1 MKIMKKKLA
10 AYEKN
15 KLKGAVVLLLTLCL
29 SYQCGSDGIFPDPAK
44 ISGIADLDNYS
55 NLELTDLGSVGDLN
69 GLGDWS
75 DKGGGGGGRGADAAF
90 LKWAKDALGLWS
102 IALEVDNVQTG
113 RKGVKNWIT
122 VTRDNC
128 AAEGVP
134 GGIVSSC
141 PFSGGTIGY
150 CSYGFSSDG
159 EIAETTAIMRKS
171 YLDGDDDEGYKIAV
185 FTHEIGHCLGLKHP
199 NDTPKTTCSRGM
211 GTTKDEESCVMNP
224 VVNFVKFG
232 SDAPGSPAPEEITAV
247 QEAYSGGP
255 GTTST
260 RPTNAANIK
269 LYNKCFGKVCYH
281 PEFPVFHISGSIG
294 RGAQEDGEPEEPL
307 TYRTYI
313 MNYDGTEEIRTTY
326 PDGSVEVRVEG
337 VDLEAGLEHPE
348 H

>member
-10 AYEKN
+10 AYGKN

-44 ISGIADLDNYS
+44 ISGIVDLDNYS
-55 NLELTDLGSVGDLN
+55 NLELTDLGNVGDIN

-75 DKGGGGGGRGADAAF
+75 DKGGGGRGADAAF
-90 LKWAKDALGLWS
+90 LKWAKDSLGLWS
-102 IALEVDNVQTG
+102 IGLELDNVQSG

-128 AAEGVP
+128 AAKGVP
-134 GGIVSSC
+134 GGLLGGGC

-150 CSYGFSSDG
+150 CQYGFNSDG

-171 YLDGDDDEGYKIAV
+171 YLDGDDGEGHKIAV

-199 NDTPKTTCSRGM
+199 DSTPKTTCSRDG
-211 GTTKDEESCVMNP
+211 GATNEESCVMNP
-224 VVNFVKFG
+224 VVNFVRFG
-232 SDAPGSPAPEEITAV
+232 SDAPGSPAPEEIEAV
-247 QEAYSGGP
+247 TEAYSGGP
-255 GTTST
+255 GSTST
-260 RPTNAANIK
+260 RPTNTDNVK
-269 LYNKCFGKVCYH
+269 LYKECFGKVCYH
-281 PEFPVFHISGSIG
+281 AEFPVFHISGNIG
-294 RGAQEDGEPEEPL
+294 RGAQEEDGEREEPL

-326 PDGSVEVRVEG
+326 PDGSVEIRVEG